1 MFVRS
6 TGLGRTLLSAKVAK
20 IETTEVVPSTLE
32 PPKDGTVEPMRMLM
46 VIQVV
51 NPVNWT
57 VRAFVDPSDL
67 RHMVKVVL
75 TNPML
80 ILKGIKFFFSKDP
93 IYATPQ
99 VAETAAGTVAPGP
112 AAATAAQT
120 AHKTGPATVPKA
132 GPGPMPPAPSRTGPG
147 LIPPAPA
154 KQGPGPIPPRR

>member
-32 PPKDGTVEPMRMLM
+32 PPKGGTVEPMRMLM

-93 IYATPQ
+93 VYATPAI
-99 VAETAAGTVAPGP
+99 AETAAAAAPGP
-112 AAATAAQT
+112 ATATAAGP
-120 AHKTGPATVPKA
+120 AAAPRTGPGPMPPPPSKA
-132 GPGPMPPAPSRTGPG
+132 GPGPVPPAPSRTGPG
-147 LIPPAPA
+147 
-154 KQGPGPIPPRR
+154 PIPPRR

>member
-6 TGLGRTLLSAKVAK
+6 TGLGRTLLMAKVAM

-32 PPKDGTVEPMRMLM
+32 PPKGGTVEPMRMLM

-51 NPVNWT
+51 SPVNWT

-93 IYATPQ
+93 VYATP
-99 VAETAAGTVAPGP
+99 AIAGTDAAAAPGL
-112 AAATAAQT
+112 AAATAAQ
-120 AHKTGPATVPKA
+120 AAPKTGPGPMPSAPPKA
-132 GPGPMPPAPSRTGPG
+132 GPGP
-147 LIPPAPA
+147 IP
-154 KQGPGPIPPRR
+154 QRRS

>member
-32 PPKDGTVEPMRMLM
+32 PPKEGTVEPMRMLM

-93 IYATPQ
+93 VYATP
-99 VAETAAGTVAPGP
+99 AIPETAAAAPSGP
-112 AAATAAQT
+112 AAATAAQA
-120 AHKTGPATVPKA
+120 AHKT
-132 GPGPMPPAPSRTGPG
+132 GPGPMPPAPSKAGPG

>member
-6 TGLGRTLLSAKVAK
+6 TGLGRTLLTAKVAK

-32 PPKDGTVEPMRMLM
+32 PRKEGTIEPMRMLM

-51 NPVNWT
+51 SPVNWT

-80 ILKGIKFFFSKDP
+80 ILKGIKFLFSKDP
-93 IYATPQ
+93 VYATP
-99 VAETAAGTVAPGP
+99 AIAGTAAAVAPEP
-112 AAATAAQT
+112 AAATAAQ
-120 AHKTGPATVPKA
+120 AAPKTGP
-132 GPGPMPPAPSRTGPG
+132 GPIPPAPSR
-147 LIPPAPA
+147 
-154 KQGPGPIPPRR
+154 QGPGPIPPRR

>member
-6 TGLGRTLLSAKVAK
+6 TGLGRTLLTAKVAK

-32 PPKDGTVEPMRMLM
+32 PPKEGTVEPMRMLM

-51 NPVNWT
+51 SPVNWT

-93 IYATPQ
+93 VYATS
-99 VAETAAGTVAPGP
+99 AIAGTAAAVAPGP
-112 AAATAAQT
+112 AAATAAQ
-120 AHKTGPATVPKA
+120 AALKT
-132 GPGPMPPAPSRTGPG
+132 GPGPMPPAPPKAGPG
-147 LIPPAPA
+147 PIPPAQA
-154 KQGPGPIPPRR
+154 RTGPGPIPPRR

>member
-6 TGLGRTLLSAKVAK
+6 TGLGRTLLTAKVAK

-32 PPKDGTVEPMRMLM
+32 PPKGGTVEPMRMLM

-51 NPVNWT
+51 SPVNWT

-67 RHMVKVVL
+67 RHMAKVVL

-93 IYATPQ
+93 VYATPAT
-99 VAETAAGTVAPGP
+99 AETAAAGAPGP
-112 AAATAAQT
+112 AAATAAQ
-120 AHKTGPATVPKA
+120 A
-132 GPGPMPPAPSRTGPG
+132 APRTGPG
-147 LIPPAPA
+147 PIPSALA

>member
-6 TGLGRTLLSAKVAK
+6 TGLGRTLLTAKVAK

-32 PPKDGTVEPMRMLM
+32 PPKEGTAEPMRMLM

-51 NPVNWT
+51 SPVNWT

-93 IYATPQ
+93 VYATS
-99 VAETAAGTVAPGP
+99 AIAGTAAAVAPGP
-112 AAATAAQT
+112 APATAAQ
-120 AHKTGPATVPKA
+120 AAPKT
-132 GPGPMPPAPSRTGPG
+132 GPGPMPPAPPKAGPG
-147 LIPPAPA
+147 PIPPAPA
-154 KQGPGPIPPRR
+154 RTGPGPIPPRR